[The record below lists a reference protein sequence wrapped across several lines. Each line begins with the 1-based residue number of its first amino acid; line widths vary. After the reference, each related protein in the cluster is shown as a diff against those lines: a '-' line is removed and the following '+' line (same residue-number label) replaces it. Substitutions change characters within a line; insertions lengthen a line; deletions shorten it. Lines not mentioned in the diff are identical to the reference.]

1 MTDLQ
6 DIVLLSTA
14 DWDNPFWTN
23 KQHVACELAR
33 LGYRVFYIDSLGLR
47 RPSASSQDIK
57 RIFRRL
63 KKALRSPLLVRE
75 NLWVWSPLV
84 IPLQRYAVVR
94 WLNKQLLS
102 AGVRFW
108 QWKLGLRPDVF
119 WTYNPMTLSFFDTS
133 RYGQLVYHC
142 VDEIKVQPGMP
153 VEQIADAEDALV
165 RQSDICFV
173 TAEYLLE
180 TRQKL
185 NPQTYYFSNV
195 ADFAHFSK
203 ARDETVVVPDDIKN
217 LPKPIIGF
225 VGAIS
230 GYKVDFNL
238 LKKMALK
245 HPEWSVVM
253 IGKVGEGDPWTDASA
268 LDSLPNVH
276 FMGPRDYEDLPAYM
290 KAFDVAIL
298 PSMLNEYTKSMFP
311 MKFFE
316 YLSAGLPV
324 VATNLHALQ
333 NYKHVATIAE
343 RDEEFIA
350 GIEGALN
357 GGVVP
362 LAARLEVAM
371 EQTYEHRTKKM
382 IALMRNA

>member
-1 MTDLQ
+1 LK

-63 KKALRSPLLVRE
+63 KKALRSPLAVRE

-133 RYGQLVYHC
+133 RYAQLVYHC
-142 VDEIKVQPGMP
+142 VDEIKAQPGMP
-153 VEQIADAEDALV
+153 VEQIANAEDALV

-203 ARDETVVVPDDIKN
+203 ARDETVAVPDDIKN
-217 LPKPIIGF
+217 IPKPIIGF

-238 LKKMALK
+238 LKKMAFK

-253 IGKVGEGDPWTDASA
+253 IGKVGEGDPWTDASV

-276 FMGPRDYEDLPAYM
+276 FMGPRNYEDLPAYM

-350 GIEGALN
+350 GIESALN

-382 IALMRNA
+382 LSLLQKNS

>member
-1 MTDLQ
+1 
-6 DIVLLSTA
+6 
-14 DWDNPFWTN
+14 
-23 KQHVACELAR
+23 
-33 LGYRVFYIDSLGLR
+33 
-47 RPSASSQDIK
+47 
-57 RIFRRL
+57 
-63 KKALRSPLLVRE
+63 
-75 NLWVWSPLV
+75 
-84 IPLQRYAVVR
+84 
-94 WLNKQLLS
+94 
-102 AGVRFW
+102 
-108 QWKLGLRPDVF
+108 
-119 WTYNPMTLSFFDTS
+119 MTLSFFDTS